1 MSDKCPKCGA
11 SSHGSTTAFSWWLCG
26 SADHGSGFYQTD
38 RCRIAELEHDIADAL
53 AFLFNITPT
62 GKQEMKDSLDEQI
75 EVLRVAHQVEVER
88 LKADAHEM
96 RGLLETAHDAME
108 PMQRPPVSPSWLVAV
123 GWIIEK
129 GVDDD

>member
-1 MSDKCPKCGA
+1 MSEKLPGEDYSDWHAVDPDKPLSTCACVHCELGRA
-11 SSHGSTTAFSWWLCG
+11 NQEIERLRSDLTIERAIAAGSTIKL
-26 SADHGSGFYQTD
+26 Q
-38 RCRIAELEHDIADAL
+38 AEI
-53 AFLFNITPT
+53 
-62 GKQEMKDSLDEQI
+62 
-75 EVLRVAHQVEVER
+75 ER

-129 GVDDD
+129 GGDDE